1 MHPDD
6 ALSGAGAAKIGGRFV
21 PIGTRAIYASDSE
34 ETTFRELTARK
45 DRLAGGAQFDIDR
58 YPRITYRVDIA
69 VERCLDMRSLLNDRD
84 STELVRRC
92 LDPGDLRTSQPV
104 GKLLLEGH
112 VQAIIYPSVVG
123 AGFNVVIF
131 RSLVTDQQVSLYR
144 KDELLAL
151 WQR

>member
-6 ALSGAGAAKIGGRFV
+6 ALSGAGAVKIGGRFV

-45 DRLAGGAQFDIDR
+45 DRLAGQAQFEIDR

-69 VERCLDMRSLLNDRD
+69 VERCVDMRLLLNEPG
-84 STELVRRC
+84 SGELIRRC
-92 LDPGDLRTSQPV
+92 LDPGDLRISQHA
-104 GKLLLEGH
+104 GKLLLENGIQ
-112 VQAIIYPSVVG
+112 VITYPSVVG
-123 AGFNVVIF
+123 AGFNMLIF
-131 RSLVTDQQVSLYR
+131 RALVTDRHVSLYR

-151 WQR
+151 WRR